1 MSSDSDTDVDVE
13 FPRTKLVDTLETAHS
28 VTVDDDRHPQGLYSY
43 LSTGSVP
50 PHLGHTGHVRKSLRR
65 SAGRL
70 DIRAPSCPEGSVQSC
85 PDTEADP
92 CCPIDAPICC
102 VNNGKCCDSNYVCAG
117 TIVYPNCCPIDSVV
131 CSDGRCCTPGTT
143 CCGTTCCPSG
153 YTCAQGECVDTLLSS
168 ASVQST
174 VSVQSVASISSVS
187 GLSLASISSLSWM
200 SVTSVSIQ
208 SSISNAFVSQEGASN
223 SDTITTAD
231 VKPGDT
237 RIIYEPQNVW
247 FVSSMTGSPS
257 SSPTGACTNETK
269 VTQAE
274 GAKFT
279 FLFQGTFIAID
290 IVPSSV
296 GGNFTVSID
305 GGPAMNYTS
314 ILPDSTTGDQCT
326 ISRLVSVTGLEQAPH
341 QMVVVNGVGPS
352 GSTGGKLELS
362 SITYTGKG
370 AFETQEGSGPPS
382 STIIAGSV
390 CGALLFI
397 IIIGIII
404 YFVYRRRNT
413 AHSRTS
419 NEGAGTGGASTT
431 DNNTMN
437 KQTNAAA
444 VISPYRI
451 LPSLSSAGHQ
461 SLPSYDR
468 HQSFGHP
475 QQPQYLPQ
483 KLQPGHQRNASNSA
497 PIAPPPN
504 LVERTYQ
511 TNDPVPLPTQPAGTS
526 PMSPVARS
534 SGIRAPLN
542 VSDESM
548 QQPNVLYQLRYA
560 PDPRNPEL

>member
-1 MSSDSDTDVDVE
+1 
-13 FPRTKLVDTLETAHS
+13 
-28 VTVDDDRHPQGLYSY
+28 
-43 LSTGSVP
+43 
-50 PHLGHTGHVRKSLRR
+50 
-65 SAGRL
+65 
-70 DIRAPSCPEGSVQSC
+70 
-85 PDTEADP
+85 
-92 CCPIDAPICC
+92 
-102 VNNGKCCDSNYVCAG
+102 
-117 TIVYPNCCPIDSVV
+117 
-131 CSDGRCCTPGTT
+131 
-143 CCGTTCCPSG
+143 
-153 YTCAQGECVDTLLSS
+153 
-168 ASVQST
+168 
-174 VSVQSVASISSVS
+174 
-187 GLSLASISSLSWM
+187 M

-279 FLFQGTFIAID
+279 
-290 IVPSSV
+290 
-296 GGNFTVSID
+296 
-305 GGPAMNYTS
+305 
-314 ILPDSTTGDQCT
+314 
-326 ISRLVSVTGLEQAPH
+326 
-341 QMVVVNGVGPS
+341 
-352 GSTGGKLELS
+352 
-362 SITYTGKG
+362 YTGKG
-370 AFETQEGSGPPS
+370 AFGTQEGSGPPS

-437 KQTNAAA
+437 QQTNAAA